1 MNENMIGREISGCES
16 LIMKIV
22 WDTKEDISTPELIE
36 ELRNRYGKD
45 YARTTVVTFV
55 QRLAEKGFVTTYR
68 KGRTSYVHALRNE
81 KEYTEKIVQDT
92 EKFWFSGNAP
102 KFFAALCNTKKL
114 SKKEIEQI
122 RETLDGLDD

>member
-1 MNENMIGREISGCES
+1 MNEEMIGREISGCES

-22 WDTKEDISTPELIE
+22 WDSKEDISTPDLID
-36 ELRNRYGKD
+36 ELRRQFGKD

-68 KGRTSYVHALRNE
+68 KGRTSYVRAVRNE
-81 KEYTEKIVQDT
+81 KEYIEGIVRDT

-102 KFFAALCNTKKL
+102 KFFAALCNAKKL

>member
-1 MNENMIGREISGCES
+1 MNEEMIGREISGCES

-22 WDTKEDISTPELIE
+22 WDSKEDISTPELID
-36 ELRNRYGKD
+36 ELRNRFGKD

-68 KGRTSYVHALRNE
+68 KGRTSYVRALRDE
-81 KEYTEKIVQDT
+81 KEYTEKFMHDA
-92 EKFWFSGNAP
+92 EKFWFSGNTSRL
-102 KFFAALCNTKKL
+102 FAALCNTKKL

-122 RETLDGLDD
+122 RETLDELDD